1 MEKRVYI
8 TLILLLM
15 LLPLT
20 VSAQRTQKVEGE
32 YTYYASKDES
42 IATAKAKALEFAKNK
57 AIGRAF
63 GTVISQTT
71 TQTESYDDGEE
82 HVHFAQLS
90 QTEVRGEWIEDTATP
105 TYKVELIDDEIVV
118 HCKVSG
124 VAREHSN
131 KAIDF
136 EAIVLRN
143 YPELKD
149 ANTKF
154 KDGDDMYL
162 YFDSPATGYVAVYLV
177 DEEQKAYCLLPYR
190 QDTDGQQKV
199 LGSKEYTF
207 FSIDKALSDKNIVD
221 EYYLPTDKAIER
233 DKIYVIFSRKPF
245 TKAVDH
251 QLREGIPRE
260 LSYKDFQHWL
270 GRQRANDPE
279 MGVKV
284 IHIEITK

>member
-1 MEKRVYI
+1 MGKRVYI

-154 KDGDDMYL
+154 KDGEDMLRY
-162 YFDSPATGYVAVYLV
+162 T
-177 DEEQKAYCLLPYR
+177 LLTR
-190 QDTDGQQKV
+190 
-199 LGSKEYTF
+199 SKRPTVCCHIARIRMVSRRCWEVR
-207 FSIDKALSDKNIVD
+207 SIPS
-221 EYYLPTDKAIER
+221 
-233 DKIYVIFSRKPF
+233 SR
-245 TKAVDH
+245 
-251 QLREGIPRE
+251 
-260 LSYKDFQHWL
+260 
-270 GRQRANDPE
+270 
-279 MGVKV
+279 
-284 IHIEITK
+284 

>member
-32 YTYYASKDES
+32 YTYYASNNES
-42 IATAKAKALEFAKNK
+42 MATAKAKAQEYARNQ
-57 AIGRAF
+57 AIGKAF
-63 GTVISQTT
+63 GTVISQVTS
-71 TQTESYDDGEE
+71 QTESYDDGEE
-82 HVHFAQLS
+82 HTHFAQLS
-90 QTEVRGEWIEDTATP
+90 QTEVKGEWMEDTRNPEYT
-105 TYKVELIDDEIVV
+105 VEIIDDDIVI
-118 HCKVSG
+118 HCKVYG
-124 VAREHSN
+124 LAREHSN
-131 KAIDF
+131 KTVDF

-143 YPELKD
+143 HPELKD
-149 ANTKF
+149 ANTLF
-154 KDGDDMYL
+154 KNGDDMYL
-162 YFDSPATGYVAVYLV
+162 YFESPATGYVAVYLV

-190 QDTDGQQKV
+190 HDSDGQQKV
-199 LGSKEYTF
+199 SGGEEYIF
-207 FSIDKALSDKNIVD
+207 FSTDKATEEKRIVD

-233 DKIYVIFSRKPF
+233 DKIYVIFSRKSF

-251 QLREGIPRE
+251 QNREGIPRE
-260 LSYKDFQHWL
+260 LSYQDFQQWL